1 MVWYQRCGDY
11 PIMDL
16 KHSLETED
24 GIYEVYLSV
33 SQDDLDYLQ
42 RLSLMF
48 LIDKDMFP
56 FRLLS
61 AKDTCNFHNAP
72 EMLQ

>member
-1 MVWYQRCGDY
+1 
-11 PIMDL
+11 MDI

-24 GIYEVYLSV
+24 GIYEVYLSA

-56 FRLLS
+56 FRLLFV
-61 AKDTCNFHNAP
+61 KDTCNFHNAP

>member
-1 MVWYQRCGDY
+1 
-11 PIMDL
+11 MDL

-24 GIYEVYLSV
+24 GIYEVYLSA

-48 LIDKDMFP
+48 LIDKNMFP
-56 FRLLS
+56 FQLLS
-61 AKDTCNFHNAP
+61 TKDTCNFHNAP

>member
-1 MVWYQRCGDY
+1 
-11 PIMDL
+11 MDL
-16 KHSLETED
+16 KHTLETDD
-24 GIYEVYLSV
+24 GTYEVYLNASK
-33 SQDDLDYLQ
+33 DDLDYLQ

-61 AKDTCNFHNAP
+61 AKDKCNFHNAP
-72 EMLQ
+72 EMVQ